1 MFRLRNILKLCVLG
15 SGIVFEQQEFLH
27 NTIDF
32 LSVLRNVKNIPSE
45 NSLSGSGV
53 FINPFI
59 GKRTLE
65 HEMKGRAFERPAWG
79 IMGLSIEEAKPFIG
93 RREEAVKTTPIST
106 LDPLIG
112 WSEQEID
119 GLMKHF
125 LDPSKNRIHPSIGE
139 WIT

>member
-1 MFRLRNILKLCVLG
+1 MIIKLR
-15 SGIVFEQQEFLH
+15 
-27 NTIDF
+27 
-32 LSVLRNVKNIPSE
+32 VLRSEIPQI
-45 NSLSGSGV
+45 LQ
-53 FINPFI
+53 
-59 GKRTLE
+59 
-65 HEMKGRAFERPAWG
+65 
-79 IMGLSIEEAKPFIG
+79 PFIG